1 MDGGA
6 IEAAMVEGP
15 GAYHMGLV
23 DILQKW
29 DWNKKAERCFKTT
42 VLRKNKD
49 GLSAIEPFVYQRRC
63 EKHASVEPDRSSRY
77 TTLCALAGVSSV
89 DQRAAA
95 AGALARR
102 HSFQTFKKHELSL
115 PRYKSQENFRSI
127 ERW

>member
-1 MDGGA
+1 VDGGA

-63 EKHASVEPDRSSRY
+63 EKHASVEPLLYCKRSVYQDRLGTDIEKTPKSDPFTKTGSGQTY
-77 TTLCALAGVSSV
+77 
-89 DQRAAA
+89 
-95 AGALARR
+95 GALQKEMRFVHAGSWRT
-102 HSFQTFKKHELSL
+102 ST
-115 PRYKSQENFRSI
+115 
-127 ERW
+127 

>member
-1 MDGGA
+1 
-6 IEAAMVEGP
+6 MVEGP

-63 EKHASVEPDRSSRY
+63 EKHASVEPLLYCKRSVYQDR
-77 TTLCALAGVSSV
+77 LG
-89 DQRAAA
+89 
-95 AGALARR
+95 
-102 HSFQTFKKHELSL
+102 QT
-115 PRYKSQENFRSI
+115 
-127 ERW
+127 